1 MTAKQLKNSIL
12 QQAIQ
17 GKLIKQNKE
26 DEPASKL
33 LKRIK
38 AEREKLIKSGKI
50 KVNKNISAIYRKGN
64 SFYEKIENEEICI
77 DEELPFAIP
86 KTWEWV
92 RLYNISK
99 NITAGGDKPNKFS
112 KCSTKECSIPV
123 LSNGE
128 KDFGLFG
135 YTDSPR
141 ITEHSITVSGRGTIG
156 FSCVRRYPY
165 TPIVRLICII
175 PMNIINLDYLQIVLT
190 TLLEKGVGTSIKQL
204 TVPMLSPKL
213 IPLPPIEEQKR
224 IVNKLNQLMPLIEE
238 YEEKENKLNELDKKF
253 PERLKKS
260 ILKEAVEGKLI
271 NQNKKDKPAS
281 ELLKRIKAE
290 REKLIKSGKIK
301 VNKNISAIYRK
312 GNSFYEKIEN
322 EEICIDEELPF
333 EIPKTWEWTKLSFV
347 SDMFTGNSINENEK
361 NLKYKGLSEGYFYV
375 ATKDVNFNNEIDYYN
390 GVRIPKNSKK
400 FRIAPKNSILFC
412 VEGGSAGKKIAITD
426 KDICFGNKLCCFVSY
441 GIDIKYLY
449 YYIQS
454 PMFIYDFKRN
464 TTGIIGG
471 VSINTL
477 KQMFLPLPPIE
488 EQKRIVEKLD
498 KLINACEEL
507 KKILFI

>member
-12 QQAIQ
+12 KKAFD
-17 GKLIKQNKE
+17 GKLTSSNLLSWEIKT
-26 DEPASKL
+26 
-33 LKRIK
+33 I
-38 AEREKLIKSGKI
+38 G
-50 KVNKNISAIYRKGN
+50 
-64 SFYEKIENEEICI
+64 EICQI
-77 DEELPFAIP
+77 NPKNEINDELEVSFIP
-86 KTWEWV
+86 MN
-92 RLYNISK
+92 LIL
-99 NITAGGDKPNKFS
+99 DKFQNKFS
-112 KCSTKECSIPV
+112 YEIRKWKNI
-123 LSNGE
+123 
-128 KDFGLFG
+128 KKG
-135 YTDSPR
+135 YTHFKNNCIALAK
-141 ITEHSITVSGRGTIG
+141 ITPCFENGKCVILKDLKNGYGAGT
-156 FSCVRRYPY
+156 
-165 TPIVRLICII
+165 TELIILL
-175 PMNIINLDYLQIVLT
+175 PN
-190 TLLEKGVGTSIKQL
+190 LEKVIVEYIFYFLNTQYFQEQGKRNFKGTAGQL
-204 TVPMLSPKL
+204 RISYNFVSNFP

-271 NQNKKDKPAS
+271 NQNKKDEPAS

-301 VNKNISAIYRK
+301 INKNISAIYRK

-333 EIPKTWEWTKLSFV
+333 EISKTWEWTKLSFV

>member
-135 YTDSPR
+135 YTDIPR

-238 YEEKENKLNELDKKF
+238 YDEKENKLNELDKKF

>member
-12 QQAIQ
+12 KKAFD
-17 GKLIKQNKE
+17 GKLTSSNLLSWEIKT
-26 DEPASKL
+26 
-33 LKRIK
+33 I
-38 AEREKLIKSGKI
+38 G
-50 KVNKNISAIYRKGN
+50 
-64 SFYEKIENEEICI
+64 EICQI
-77 DEELPFAIP
+77 NPKNEINDELEVSFIP
-86 KTWEWV
+86 MN
-92 RLYNISK
+92 LIL
-99 NITAGGDKPNKFS
+99 DKFQNKFS
-112 KCSTKECSIPV
+112 YEIRKWKNI
-123 LSNGE
+123 
-128 KDFGLFG
+128 KKG
-135 YTDSPR
+135 YTHFKNNCIALAK
-141 ITEHSITVSGRGTIG
+141 ITPCFENGKCVILKDLKNGYGAGT
-156 FSCVRRYPY
+156 
-165 TPIVRLICII
+165 TELIILL
-175 PMNIINLDYLQIVLT
+175 PN
-190 TLLEKGVGTSIKQL
+190 LEKVIVEYIFYFLNTQYFQEQGKRNFKGTAGQL
-204 TVPMLSPKL
+204 RISYNFVSDFP

-271 NQNKKDKPAS
+271 NQNKEDKPAS

-361 NLKYKGLSEGYFYV
+361 KLKYKGLSEGYFYV

-454 PMFIYDFKRN
+454 PIFIYDFKRN